1 MRVKLN
7 LITLTDVK
15 EFVDIMSK
23 RKSKAVLV
31 DKDHDFVVNATSML
45 GAMYSIE
52 WDEIWLETEDDCCY
66 NDIRKFMAE

>member
-7 LITLTDVK
+7 LVTLSDVK

-23 RKSKAVLV
+23 RNSRAVLV
-31 DKDHDFVVNATSML
+31 DKDHDFIVNAKSLL

-52 WDEIWLETEDDCCY
+52 WDEIWLETDDDVY
-66 NDIRKFMAE
+66 TDIRKFIDD